1 MIGRYTILYG
11 MTLGCGKAGQ
21 PSRASHLPQVSC
33 SHSKCR
39 RCRPSASSA
48 GSRCSRW
55 RGSWPREQRGTRTA
69 SAAPSVTPSSR
80 KSPRHRAYKIS
91 RAIALSSLLTLRSLR
106 RHFANLRLCIFPLN
120 PSVRLSFHAIQA
132 TKSEK
137 NMNIPK
143 TASLDPS
150 REKTYSIS
158 VFSSRYAN
166 YDLYSMNS
174 SPFCLFLTSLHY
186 LFYHTPLHF
195 LSVSCTTHTTTSPYP
210 PTRHF
215 TSS

>member
-91 RAIALSSLLTLRSLR
+91 RAIALSSLLTLHALR

-120 PSVRLSFHAIQA
+120 PSVRLSLNATQA
-132 TKSEK
+132 TKSQK
-137 NMNIPK
+137 K
-143 TASLDPS
+143 T
-150 REKTYSIS
+150 
-158 VFSSRYAN
+158 
-166 YDLYSMNS
+166 
-174 SPFCLFLTSLHY
+174 
-186 LFYHTPLHF
+186 
-195 LSVSCTTHTTTSPYP
+195 
-210 PTRHF
+210 
-215 TSS
+215 

>member
-1 MIGRYTILYG
+1 MCQMYKAGMIGWYTILYG

-91 RAIALSSLLTLRSLR
+91 RAIALSSLLTLRALR

-132 TKSEK
+132 TKSQK
-137 NMNIPK
+137 K
-143 TASLDPS
+143 T
-150 REKTYSIS
+150 
-158 VFSSRYAN
+158 
-166 YDLYSMNS
+166 
-174 SPFCLFLTSLHY
+174 
-186 LFYHTPLHF
+186 
-195 LSVSCTTHTTTSPYP
+195 
-210 PTRHF
+210 
-215 TSS
+215 